1 MSLSLRAPRR
11 GRGRRSLQ
19 TSGERRSPA
28 GMAGFLVG
36 AAAMFAAMYSTQA
49 ILPEL
54 SRAFDVSASRAGLTI
69 SVAVVALAA
78 GAWAWGPLS
87 DRIGRKRSLVLASA
101 LLVVP
106 TIGAG
111 LAPTFDVLLAFRALQ
126 GLCMPGLLA
135 VGLPYVTEAF
145 APRTGGRAMGYYVAA
160 LIAGAL
166 TGRIGVA
173 LVTAAV
179 GWRFGIGGLAV
190 LPLGA
195 ALLMRRSLV
204 DLPLPQRTAGRV
216 RGVARQLLNR
226 ALLRAAATGSTFFFV
241 FVGTFSYVTYR
252 LERPPFEFGTAAIGL
267 VFLLWPLGAVTPLV
281 GRVADRL
288 GWQRVALAALGVA
301 AAGIALTVPA
311 ILPTLFGGLALV
323 AIGNFAGVTA
333 AQLGVAD
340 ATTIDRG
347 AASAIYFSI
356 YYATGAFG
364 AYLPGLAWQAWAWPG
379 VAVLE
384 LAVIATAALVLLSSR
399 DTASARRRA

>member
-1 MSLSLRAPRR
+1 
-11 GRGRRSLQ
+11 
-19 TSGERRSPA
+19 
-28 GMAGFLVG
+28 
-36 AAAMFAAMYSTQA
+36 
-49 ILPEL
+49 
-54 SRAFDVSASRAGLTI
+54 
-69 SVAVVALAA
+69 
-78 GAWAWGPLS
+78 
-87 DRIGRKRSLVLASA
+87 
-101 LLVVP
+101 
-106 TIGAG
+106 
-111 LAPTFDVLLAFRALQ
+111 
-126 GLCMPGLLA
+126 
-135 VGLPYVTEAF
+135 
-145 APRTGGRAMGYYVAA
+145 
-160 LIAGAL
+160 
-166 TGRIGVA
+166 
-173 LVTAAV
+173 
-179 GWRFGIGGLAV
+179 
-190 LPLGA
+190 
-195 ALLMRRSLV
+195 
-204 DLPLPQRTAGRV
+204 
-216 RGVARQLLNR
+216 
-226 ALLRAAATGSTFFFV
+226 AATGSTFFFV